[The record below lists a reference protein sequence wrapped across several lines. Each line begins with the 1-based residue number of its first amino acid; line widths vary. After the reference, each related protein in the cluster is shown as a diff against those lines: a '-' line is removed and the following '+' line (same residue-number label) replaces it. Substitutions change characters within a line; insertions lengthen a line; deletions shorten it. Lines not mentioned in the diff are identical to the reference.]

1 MANNQ
6 TLAELPPGGEGPQT
20 QAIAYSRDGGY
31 TFTPYEDNPVIPSD
45 SSQFRD
51 PKVIRYEDH
60 WVMVVAFAQEFAM
73 GIFTSPDLIDWTPTS
88 NFSYHG
94 LIGHQY
100 ECPNMIKMPY
110 IDEDGE
116 RQDDMWL
123 MYISINP
130 GAPYG
135 GSIGQYF
142 PGHFNGT
149 HFEAVDAATR
159 IADFGKDN
167 YAGQWFYGT
176 DHDELPVSIA
186 WASNWQYTN
195 LVPTED
201 EKWRGAMSLPRKNYL
216 TKVERIGWKMV
227 SEPYDMSP
235 ILGKALASNE
245 SLGNSE
251 LSVDFSDVASNAI
264 YFEANLT
271 SSDHDGGLSE
281 GVLKFNFTSPQSG
294 ESVYGGYH
302 LGRAAFFINRGGAQ
316 GFEDD
321 FFTDK
326 FSVDLIPF
334 VNEWTMGVVMDRS
347 LLEVFI
353 NGGVESATNVFFSKE
368 PLTELVI
375 SATDIAEDVKVSVR
389 VTALESAWAATDTV
403 MGNNGTVS

>member
-1 MANNQ
+1 M
-6 TLAELPPGGEGPQT
+6 PPGGSGPQT

-31 TFTPYEDNPVIPSD
+31 TFTPYENNPVIPSE

-51 PKVIRYEDH
+51 PKVIWYEDH
-60 WVMVVAFAQEFAM
+60 WVMVIAYAQEFAM

-100 ECPNMIKMPY
+100 ECPNMIRMPY
-110 IDEDGE
+110 IDQSGE
-116 RQDDMWL
+116 KQDDMWL

-142 PGHFNGT
+142 PGTFNGT

-176 DHDELPVSIA
+176 DADELPVSIA

-195 LVPTED
+195 EVPTAD

-227 SEPYDMSP
+227 SEPYDMDP
-235 ILGKALASNE
+235 VLGDVLASNN
-245 SLGNSE
+245 SLGNSN
-251 LSVDFSDVASNAI
+251 LTVDFSNVDSNAVYI
-264 YFEANLT
+264 EANLT
-271 SSDHDGGLSE
+271 APNDGGTLSE
-281 GVLKFNFTSPQSG
+281 GVLRFDFTSPESG

-302 LGRAAFFINRGGAQ
+302 LGRGAFFINRGGAI
-316 GFEDD
+316 GFEDEL
-321 FFTDK
+321 FTEK
-326 FSVDLIPF
+326 FSVDLIPSEK
-334 VNEWTMGVVMDRS
+334 EWTMRVVMDRS
-347 LLEVFI
+347 MLEVFI
-353 NGGVESATNVFFSKE
+353 NNGVDSATNVFFSE
-368 PLTELVI
+368 ESLTELKI
-375 SATDIAEDVKVSVR
+375 SAMEFAEGVEISVR
-389 VTALESAWAATDTV
+389 VNALESAWAAMSDPQDDLV
-403 MGNNGTVS
+403 HGNQTSR